1 MYHATWKGR
10 DVAVKRCISGE
21 HGEMTVE
28 QLKSLEREI
37 NTCRALSHPNIVKY
51 IGCSLAQ
58 PNLAL
63 VLEFVPGANLFDL
76 LYIQQVSYDAA
87 TRLHIAKQLSD
98 VIAYL
103 HSCNPLVIHRDLKTQ
118 NVILTPENNIKL
130 VDFGK
135 TKPMHRQ
142 SLCLDED
149 NGGSPRYMAPECYI
163 QNGMICTI

>member
-1 MYHATWKGR
+1 
-10 DVAVKRCISGE
+10 
-21 HGEMTVE
+21 MTVE

-51 IGCSLAQ
+51 IGCSLEQ

-63 VLEFVPGANLFDL
+63 VLEYVPGANLFDL
-76 LYIQQVSYDAA
+76 LYVQRVVYDAQ
-87 TRLHIAKQLSD
+87 TRLHIARQLSD
-98 VIAYL
+98 TIAYL

-118 NVILTPENNIKL
+118 NVILTPDNSIKL

-135 TKPMHRQ
+135 TKPMQRE

-149 NGGSPRYMAPECYI
+149 NGGSPRYMAPECYV
-163 QNGMICTI
+163 QNGMICTYQFLVAMILQRFLIVFA